1 MESLDLQ
8 HFDPLNQQT
17 TNEKFDMCLD
27 DELLLNQS
35 EAYQPQFEPLKK
47 RPSKEGHFLKM
58 PQLAKC
64 ADSLRVPKAK
74 RPA

>member
-1 MESLDLQ
+1 
-8 HFDPLNQQT
+8 
-17 TNEKFDMCLD
+17 MCLD

-35 EAYQPQFEPLKK
+35 EAYQPAFEPLKK
-47 RPSKEGHFLKM
+47 RPSKEGNFLKM
-58 PQLAKC
+58 PQMAKC